1 MKHGLH
7 ILVGWLKILYQDSA
21 NTRCIIS
28 KVFYRSVLASYT
40 SLTVPVY
47 MKTKNFPNSCRALL
61 TLPSSFPLSLLNK
74 LLSWITRDIP
84 LLFSP
89 NPAVFSSPAFFSVL
103 FFILSADSIC
113 LWRWGVQSH
122 LRIRSAHIPAFKA
135 ECLHSFF
142 SFQWKMVST

>member
-7 ILVGWLKILYQDSA
+7 ILVRWLKVLYQDSG
-21 NTRCIIS
+21 NTRYIIS
-28 KVFYRSVLASYT
+28 KGFYCSILASCT
-40 SLTVPVY
+40 FVTVSVY
-47 MKTKNFPNSCRALL
+47 MKMKSFPNSCRALL
-61 TLPSSFPLSLLNK
+61 TLPISFPLSLLNK
-74 LLSWITRDIP
+74 VLSWITRDTP

-122 LRIRSAHIPAFKA
+122 LRTRSAHIPAFKA
-135 ECLHSFF
+135 ECLLSFF
-142 SFQWKMVST
+142 SFHWKKST